1 MAAFGAFILCALIW
15 GSTWYAIEFQ
25 LGFVPPEW
33 SVVYR
38 FGLAAV
44 GLQLWCWFRGTIIKP
59 DLSGHLMAAATG
71 LLLFGLNYILVYKGT
86 QYLTSGLVAVVF
98 SMLSLLNV
106 LNARLF
112 LKTPI
117 QLPILGAAVFGVGGL
132 ALLFR
137 DEVSEWS
144 FENASVYGLVLC
156 LSATIVASL
165 GNTTA
170 ASPIAKR
177 YPIVPYTALAL
188 IYSTF
193 GNTLYALAVGNPPSF
208 EVTADY
214 IVSLLYLAVFGTV
227 VAFTLY
233 LWLIEA
239 TGIAVAGYTA
249 VVIPL
254 VALVISTLFEG
265 FAWTPSAIGG
275 LALIIVGNTL
285 MIRFNS
291 ASQKRQVKAQKP
303 VP

>member
-1 MAAFGAFILCALIW
+1 MAAFGAFVLCALIW

-25 LGFVPPEW
+25 LGVVPPEW

-38 FGLAAV
+38 FGLAAI
-44 GLQLWCWFRGTIIKP
+44 GLQLWCILRGTAINP
-59 DLSGHLMAAATG
+59 DFRGHLMAAATG

-117 QLPILGAAVFGVGGL
+117 QLPILGAAIFGVAGL

-137 DEVSEWS
+137 DEVSDWS
-144 FENASVYGLVLC
+144 FENQSVLGLLLC
-156 LSATIVASL
+156 LSATTVASL

-188 IYSTF
+188 IYSTI
-193 GNTLYALAVGNPPSF
+193 GNTLYAFAVGNPPTF
-208 EVTADY
+208 EVTTDY
-214 IVSLLYLAVFGTV
+214 IASLLYLAVFGTV

-233 LWLIEA
+233 LWLIEE

-254 VALVISTLFEG
+254 VALVISTIFEG

-275 LALIIVGNTL
+275 LALIVAGNTL

-291 ASQKRQVKAQKP
+291 SNQKRQAKAQKP